1 MFARGIVA
9 LLTMALLGAAQAAQP
24 SVVVGGKKFTEQQLI
39 AEMTA
44 QLLRSEGYKVDKRP
58 DLGSSVLRSAQE
70 NGQVDI
76 YWEYTG
82 TSLIIYNKVKERL
95 DAQQTYA
102 RVKRLDAA
110 KGLTWL
116 QPSEANN
123 TYAFAMREEEAKAKG
138 IATLSDLAT
147 KVNDGEHLKFASN
160 AEFYSRPDGLRP
172 LQDLYAFTFERDDII
187 RMDGGLTYQ
196 ALREGQADVAL
207 VLSTDGRVPAF
218 GFVILEDDKGFF
230 PSYALTPVV
239 RTQFLE
245 AHPGVA
251 ELLNTLSA
259 SLTSDTMATLNSRVD
274 VGRESIEKV
283 ASEYLSK
290 NNMLAPAVAGPA
302 D

>member
-1 MFARGIVA
+1 MFIRGLVA
-9 LLTMALLGAAQAAQP
+9 LFTMAFLGAVQAAQP
-24 SVVVGGKKFTEQQLI
+24 AVVVGGKKFTEQQLV

-44 QLLRSEGYKVDKRP
+44 QLLRDQGYRVDKRP

-82 TSLIIYNKVKERL
+82 TSLIIYNKVEERL
-95 DAQQTYA
+95 DAEETYE
-102 RVKRLDAA
+102 RVKSLDAA

-116 QPSEANN
+116 QPSRANN
-123 TYAFAMREEEAKAKG
+123 TYAFAMRKEEAAAKG
-138 IATLSDLAT
+138 IASLSDLASR
-147 KVNDGEHLKFASN
+147 VQGGEHLKFASN

-172 LQDLYAFTFERDDII
+172 LQDLYEFKFERDDII

-196 ALREGQADVAL
+196 ALREGQADIAL

-218 GFVILEDDKGFF
+218 GFVILNDDKGFF

-239 RTQFLE
+239 RTKFLE
-245 AHPGVA
+245 SNPDVA
-251 ELLNTLSA
+251 QALNKLSA
-259 SLTSDTMATLNSRVD
+259 TLTSDIMAALNSRVD

-283 ASEYLSK
+283 AREYLSK
-290 NNMLAPAVAGPA
+290 NHLLVANG